1 MEETKENPLNHEM
14 KYLFSYG
21 SNNSKQIARRIN
33 QTEPILYT
41 NGYIYNYTRIFAGT
55 SEKWKGGI
63 VGLYP
68 CKNKKT
74 YGTVIQLKEEQLLK
88 LDTFE
93 KGYKIVT
100 MMVHN
105 QLSDMLTE
113 VIQAEVYWK
122 ENINFDYLPSND
134 YLCAIYQMLNERT
147 GKHKENIIIRGV
159 INDRLKEIAIWKP
172 KYGIKMKL

>member
-1 MEETKENPLNHEM
+1 MEETKDNPLNHEI

-68 CKNKKT
+68 SKSKKT

-93 KGYKIVT
+93 K
-100 MMVHN
+100 
-105 QLSDMLTE
+105 
-113 VIQAEVYWK
+113 VIK
-122 ENINFDYLPSND
+122 E
-134 YLCAIYQMLNERT
+134 
-147 GKHKENIIIRGV
+147 
-159 INDRLKEIAIWKP
+159 
-172 KYGIKMKL
+172 